1 MSKSHLRK
9 DVSGLTAL
17 TMVIG
22 TVIGAG
28 VFFKPTAVFGAAG
41 APGLGLLAWI
51 LGGMIAIAGG
61 LTIAEIGTIYPETG
75 GLMVYLE
82 KIYGKFIGFLVGWAQ
97 FIVYFPANIAAL
109 SIIFATQAIS
119 LLGMSDQWLIP
130 IALLIATI
138 VMGLNFLGTKYGG
151 AVQTVSTILKLVPLA
166 VIIIG
171 GFLSDHASS
180 VRLLP
185 LSVESHP
192 VVTGLGSA
200 LVATIFAYD
209 GWMNVGALAGEM
221 KSPEKVLPKVI
232 VGGLS
237 VVISVY
243 VMINVAYL
251 FAMSAPELSQ
261 TATPASDVAQI
272 LFSGLGGKLVTIG
285 ILISVFGG
293 INGYTMAGI
302 RIPYAMGLNG
312 LLPFSSWFTKLG
324 EKSKMPVNGGLIML
338 GISLMMICSGQFNQ
352 LTDMLIFV
360 IWLFNILAFI
370 GVFILRKTKPDM
382 KRAYHVP
389 LYPVVPLVAVLGGC
403 YIVLNT
409 LWTQPLN
416 ALLGVCLTLLG
427 VPIYFWAKKMNE

>member
-1 MSKSHLRK
+1 MSESHLRK

-28 VFFKPTAVFGAAG
+28 VFFKPTAVFSAAG

-51 LGGMIAIAGG
+51 LGGVIAIAGG

-82 KIYGKFIGFLVGWAQ
+82 KIYGNFVGFLVGWAQ

-109 SIIFATQAIS
+109 SIIFATQAIN
-119 LLGMSDQWLIP
+119 LLGMTDQWLIP
-130 IALLIATI
+130 IAVLVAAI
-138 VMGLNFLGTKYGG
+138 VMSLNFLGTKYGG
-151 AVQTVSTILKLVPLA
+151 AVQTISTILKLVPLA

-171 GFLSDHASS
+171 GFFSDHASY

-185 LSVESHP
+185 MSVESHP
-192 VVTGLGSA
+192 VITGLGSA

-221 KSPEKVLPKVI
+221 KEPEKVLPKVI

-237 VVISVY
+237 IVISVY
-243 VMINVAYL
+243 VMINMAYL

-261 TATPASDVAQI
+261 TATPASDVAQL
-272 LFSGLGGKLVTIG
+272 LFSGIGGKLVTVG

-312 LLPFSSWFTKLG
+312 LLPFSGWFTKLG
-324 EKSKMPVNGGLIML
+324 EKSKMPMNGGFIML
-338 GISLMMICSGQFNQ
+338 GISLIMIYSGQFNQ

-360 IWLFNILAFI
+360 IWLFNILAFV
-370 GVFILRKTKPDM
+370 GVFILRRTQPDI
-382 KRAYHVP
+382 KRAYRVP
-389 LYPVVPLVAVLGGC
+389 LYPFVPLVAVLGGC

-427 VPIYFWAKKMNE
+427 VPIYLWAKKMN